1 MVINADFAD
10 YINSAESLE
19 DRQRRKQ
26 QMFFLL
32 YGSTK
37 PNKLVMLEKLI
48 EHKSSSKG
56 G

>member
-1 MVINADFAD
+1 MEKISD
-10 YINSAESLE
+10 YINSAESPE
-19 DRQRRKQ
+19 DRAMRKQ
-26 QMFFLL
+26 QLFFLL